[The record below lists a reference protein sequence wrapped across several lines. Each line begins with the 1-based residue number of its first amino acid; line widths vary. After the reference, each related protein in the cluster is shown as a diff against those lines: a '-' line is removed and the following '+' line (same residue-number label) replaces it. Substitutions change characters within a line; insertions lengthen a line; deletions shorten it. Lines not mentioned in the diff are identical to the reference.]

1 MKLHLPKLLRVAL
14 IAAVMGMPSAYS
26 ATLTKDNIAYP
37 NDDIT
42 TPGKEGAA
50 YLDVGKEKA
59 TDTWTGDLVVGDTDT
74 TQGDVDYVGTFDSS
88 WNFITPQG
96 GKDNTT
102 ITSTLKVT
110 GSLTLQGSGQIMLG
124 GQNSSNYYGLDVAN
138 TLTVTGGTLKSTKI
152 IAGSLVV
159 NDGTISTNTA
169 NCTSGNSNDYAGA
182 KQSYIKNSLTINGG
196 TLTFGYLD
204 NVQGIGGG
212 GHRMTSLG
220 GANAITMTQTGGTMK
235 VYGDCNLRAGSTI
248 TQRKNPNVATSTGN
262 GTMVL
267 RDTIYMN
274 GSGTTTVNQTADAA
288 KLVFGRFEDAY
299 TYKIY
304 GIEINQ
310 SGAGLIHLAYGSN
323 FSESATITLNQ
334 TGSGNVLVGG
344 GHDTSITGALP
355 SRGYALADTFE
366 ALNTAWKIN
375 QSTNG
380 KFTVQNRGIVVAKE
394 ASING
399 TVNVKS
405 GATFGAALSEMIS
418 TDAIV
423 NVTGSLKMED
433 GSYFGVS
440 FTPECQ
446 AGLDASKDKADT
458 DVQDFD
464 FNVLAMHGDSAATTT
479 YEHDGYVMAAMDTR
493 LWKLESIT
501 GTVSGKDIYVK
512 GTLVFTPWIKE
523 MDGAESF
530 SDVNSYLKVG
540 LELENKTITL
550 SKSNSHSLGTKIKNS
565 AVTLSNGSA
574 LGNGPVM
581 TSGTSTVASGTST
594 VSSTITKLPGTIQNS
609 GELTLSGKFSTTSD
623 KLEQVGESESVLLSL
638 AGQEATDGFA
648 AEKSVH
654 LLVSQESD
662 AKVTF
667 KSGATVKV
675 NDLTCKL
682 TQNGNDTV
690 IEGEDFAIAA
700 YTRDNTKYYMNTEG
714 HDITIYEIWQKASN
728 SAVVYMGEN
737 AGTLTVNKEYL
748 SVDSKGGKIAI
759 ASGYAVKGSIEN
771 AVVSG
776 VNGTVNADLKGGV
789 TLKGTLNISGIGTT
803 TGALA
808 LDDAAVTLGA
818 ATALGDAALSTAGAS
833 SLTTADNVTAG
844 IGATIQNSGQL
855 TLNGS
860 YDATALAV
868 TLDETHVDVSGA
880 TGENGFVRDAGSTVQ
895 LVNNDGDEA
904 SLAVGDD
911 FKMVVGTEEY
921 ALDTTT
927 GVATVGA
934 AIHYGTYFIADEEHS
949 VAVAKI
955 QEASGNQTDKVVM
968 SNGSLTVN
976 EDIAVEATGGAIDV
990 KSGKEVIGSILNA
1003 VVTGDNGT
1011 VGADLMGGV
1020 KLKGSLRLSGAG
1032 TTTGTLA
1039 LDGAAVTLG
1048 SATALGNA
1056 AVSTAGASSIS
1067 AAGEVVIKMNQV
1079 ISNTGTLTLNG
1090 SYDVSL
1096 LAAETIESAYVDAD
1110 GNVTTDGNGF
1120 LRYEGCSV
1128 AVVDNAADGAALML
1142 GDSFQVLKGDA
1153 AGTLD
1158 SATGVAT
1165 FGAGIDY
1172 SVYHMVETD
1181 GQGETVSSIL
1191 DKGGSDAQVDMST
1204 GKLTADADVQLNAT
1218 GGELVTAGGTVSG
1231 SIADTSITANGGE
1244 IAADISGD
1252 SAVTVTGDTTISGE
1266 NTSEAGINVN
1276 SAALVLGSATAL
1288 GNGSIETEGTS
1299 SIAATEGVIAN
1310 LGSTIQNS
1318 GELTLAGSFDVSG
1331 LEVQALDETRVDIT
1345 GATGNNGFVRDSGST
1360 VQVVENVAEGAGLTL
1375 GDGISLTI
1383 GTKEYVL
1390 DAETGVA
1397 TAGAGTNYGTYFITE
1412 ADHSVEVSEIQEASE
1427 HQTTKV
1433 VMNDGT
1439 LTTDEG
1445 MDVETTGG
1453 HLNTENG
1460 TVTGSIADT
1469 SITADGGEIAA
1480 DISGE
1485 SSVTVTGE
1493 AALSG
1498 DNSYTGDTV
1507 IAGEEAKLTV
1517 AAGSSLG
1524 TGKVLLDDQGTLD
1537 LGGNA
1542 ISNDIE
1548 VTGCTLAGAG
1558 AYSGNMTVSGNLL
1571 LQDATTARS
1580 VTMTGKGSIAGAD
1593 LTTDKLE
1600 VATTDNATIGGS
1612 LTINDNGTLT
1622 LNDGKVLTVSGSL
1635 TLGNGTSLVLN
1646 GDYAAGDKLLTS
1658 ESGALTLGDVTL
1670 VYGDSTVELEVKDGS
1685 LVLVS
1690 EITPSEPAIVFDQ
1703 KLADSLVL
1711 NNWGMLTAS
1720 RAFVN
1725 AVRGQRTNTGCIA
1738 NGRGTAWVAVLGASN
1753 ELDGGDIDLQ
1763 GAAIGAD
1770 MKVGNASSVGVAF
1783 GSIEGDATPTGLS
1796 KVEQEG
1802 AYVAFYGEHGLKKLS
1817 STSCLSMD
1825 WVAAYGQTESKLGG
1839 QKWEQESLQLNSR
1852 LSWNKKVKDRLCV
1865 SVFGGVE
1872 YYTNESDTV
1881 DGVKTG
1887 SIQNLRGEVGV
1898 GARYVAWG
1906 APAVTDGKS
1915 GLVLAQG
1922 CEKLVLHGE
1931 LRYMNDMVRSNP
1943 VVRMDGMSGTGENPG
1958 RQGMGVEAGATY
1970 RFSERWSASANY
1982 GFNTMGDSKEH
1993 RVNVGAS
2000 YTF

>member
-14 IAAVMGMPSAYS
+14 IAAVMGMSSAYS
-26 ATLTKDNIAYP
+26 ATLAVDNIAYP
-37 NDDIT
+37 NDDT
-42 TPGKEGAA
+42 STPGKEGAA
-50 YLDVGKEKA
+50 YLDVGMEMA
-59 TDTWTGDLVVGDTDT
+59 TDTWTGDLVVGDTAT
-74 TQGDVDYVGTFDSS
+74 TQGDVDYVGTFNSS
-88 WNFITPQG
+88 WAFITPQG
-96 GKDNTT
+96 GSSNTT

-124 GQNSSNYYGLDVAN
+124 GQNSSNYYGLDVAD
-138 TLTVTGGTLKSTKI
+138 TLTVTGGSLKSTKI
-152 IAGSLVV
+152 IAGNLVV
-159 NDGTISTNTA
+159 NAGTVSTHTA
-169 NCTSGNSNDYAGA
+169 NCTSGNSYAGGT
-182 KQSYIKNSLTINGG
+182 KQSYIKNSLTISGG
-196 TLTFGYLD
+196 TLNFGYID
-204 NVQGIGGG
+204 NVQGIGTGS
-212 GHRMTSLG
+212 HRMTAFGSS
-220 GANAITMTQTGGTMK
+220 ASFVMSQTGGTMK
-235 VYGDCNLRAGSTI
+235 VYGDMDMKSGTTI
-248 TQRKNPNVATSTGN
+248 NQSA

-267 RDTIYMN
+267 RDTIYM
-274 GSGTTTVNQTADAA
+274 GSSGTTTVNQTGDDA
-288 KLVFGRFEDAY
+288 KLVFGRFESTGTSSVCDF
-299 TYKIY
+299 
-304 GIEINQ
+304 EINQ

-323 FSESATITLNQ
+323 FAGSGTITLNQ
-334 TGSGNVLVGG
+334 SGTGSILIGG
-344 GHDTSITGALP
+344 EHNTSITGALP
-355 SRGYALADTFE
+355 SRGYALAGSFE
-366 ALNTAWKIN
+366 AINTTYKLNQTGSGSI
-375 QSTNG
+375 
-380 KFTVQNRGIVVAKE
+380 TVQNHGSVIFEEAVVRGSLNSQA
-394 ASING
+394 
-399 TVNVKS
+399 
-405 GATFGAALSEMIS
+405 GATIGACFSDLIS
-418 TDAIV
+418 NTEAPITV
-423 NVTGSLKMED
+423 EGGSFAMSD
-433 GSYFGVS
+433 GSYLGIS
-440 FTPECQ
+440 FTKECLE
-446 AGLDASKDKADT
+446 GLDASKDKAGT
-458 DVQDFD
+458 EAKDFD
-464 FNVLAMHGDSAATTT
+464 VDLLVVDGDDDATLSVEPDVVLAGLDN
-479 YEHDGYVMAAMDTR
+479 R
-493 LWKLESIT
+493 LWHLESVEHST
-501 GTVSGKDIYVK
+501 SGNDFNVK
-512 GTLVFTPWIKE
+512 GTLVFTPWIKDT
-523 MDGAESF
+523 DGAESF
-530 SDVNSYLKVG
+530 KDVSSYLKVG

-565 AVTLSNGSA
+565 TVTLSNASA

-581 TSGTSTVASGTST
+581 TSGTSTVASST
-594 VSSTITKLPGTIQNS
+594 TAKLPGTIQNS
-609 GELTLSGKFSTTSD
+609 GDLTLKGKFSTTSD

-675 NDLTCKL
+675 NELTYAL

-690 IEGEDFAIAA
+690 IEGEDVAIAA

-714 HDITIYEIWQKASN
+714 HDITLYEIWQKASN

-748 SVDSKGGKIAI
+748 SVDSKGGKIDI

-776 VNGTVNADLKGGV
+776 DNGTVNADLKGGV
-789 TLKGTLNISGIGTT
+789 TLKGTLNISGTGTT

-833 SLTTADNVTAG
+833 SLTTADNVTAS
-844 IGATIQNSGQL
+844 IGATIENSGQL

-868 TLDETHVDVSGA
+868 TLDETHVDASGT
-880 TGENGFVRDAGSTVQ
+880 TGNNGFVRDSGSMVQ
-895 LVNNDGDEA
+895 LVNNNGDEA
-904 SLAVGDD
+904 TLAVGDD
-911 FKMVVGTEEY
+911 FKVGVGEEEY

-927 GVATVGA
+927 GVATAGA
-934 AIHYGTYFIADEEHS
+934 AIHYGTYFIADEDHS
-949 VAVAKI
+949 VAVDQI
-955 QEASGNQTDKVVM
+955 QVASGNQTDKVVM
-968 SNGSLTVN
+968 SAGSLNVN
-976 EDIAVEATGGAIDV
+976 EDIAVEATGGAIAV
-990 KSGKEVIGSILNA
+990 KSGKEVTGSILDA
-1003 VVTGDNGT
+1003 VVTGENGT
-1011 VGADLMGGV
+1011 VGANLMGGV
-1020 KLKGSLRLSGAG
+1020 TLKGSLRLSGAG

-1056 AVSTAGASSIS
+1056 AVSTSGTSSIS

-1191 DKGGSDAQVDMST
+1191 DKGGSDAQVDLAT
-1204 GKLTADADVQLNAT
+1204 GKLTADADVKLNAT
-1218 GGELVTAGGTVSG
+1218 GGELVTEGGTVSG

-1266 NTSEAGINVN
+1266 NTSGAGINVN

-1331 LEVQALDETRVDIT
+1331 LEVQALDETHVDIT

-1507 IAGEEAKLTV
+1507 IAGEEAKLIV

-1524 TGKVLLDDQGTLD
+1524 TGKVLLDDHGTLD

-1622 LNDGKVLTVSGSL
+1622 LNDGKVLTVGGSL

-1670 VYGDSTVELEVKDGS
+1670 VYGDSTMEVEVQGGS

-1690 EITPSEPAIVFDQ
+1690 LFKQPYAE
-1703 KLADSLVL
+1703 SLVL
-1711 NNWGMLTAS
+1711 NNWGMLTGS
-1720 RAFVN
+1720 RSFVN

-1738 NGRGTAWVAVLGASN
+1738 NGRGTAWVAVMGVSHD
-1753 ELDGGDIDLQ
+1753 LDGGDIDLQ
-1763 GAAIGAD
+1763 GSAIGAD
-1770 MKVGNASSVGVAF
+1770 MKVGAASSVGVAF
-1783 GSIEGDATPTGLS
+1783 GYTEIDATPSGLS
-1796 KVEQEG
+1796 KVKQEG
-1802 AYVAFYGEHGLKKLS
+1802 SYMALYGEHGLKKLS

-1825 WVAAYGQTESKLGG
+1825 WVAAYGQTESKLHG
-1839 QKWEQESLQLNSR
+1839 QKWEQESLQLNTR
-1852 LSWNKKVKDRLCV
+1852 LSWNKKVNDRLCV

-1906 APAVTDGKS
+1906 TPAADAGKGGIIQS
-1915 GLVLAQG
+1915 G

-1943 VVRMDGMSGTGENPG
+1943 VVRMNGMSGMGENPG
-1958 RQGMGVEAGATY
+1958 RQGVGIEAGATY
-1970 RFSERWSASANY
+1970 RFSQRWSASANY
-1982 GFNTMGDSKEH
+1982 GINTMGDSREH

-2000 YTF
+2000 FTF